1 VAQLM
6 SGLVEELGRQNA
18 EIIPR
23 LEMIV
28 EEIHSQRGEV
38 VEELKAQRGAML
50 SLLGILERMEA
61 RQLEIVRSVQY
72 FREEAE
78 KEGERQEQTIDIL
91 QRSLELQENQR
102 KGFWSRLFNP

>member
-1 VAQLM
+1 
-6 SGLVEELGRQNA
+6 
-18 EIIPR
+18 
-23 LEMIV
+23 
-28 EEIHSQRGEV
+28 
-38 VEELKAQRGAML
+38 ML